1 MKKAEIHNLL
11 GEKTSM
17 LEEMINASPSCLK
30 IIDVRGR
37 LLHMNTRGLNLIEA
51 KDFDSVILADVYSIV
66 HEDHRDDFIKF
77 NERICS
83 GEKGTLIFEII
94 GLEGTKRWMETYASP
109 YPLGNGELAHI
120 AITNDITQKVN
131 FQKELE
137 NKEKL
142 IHESSKL
149 ASLGKLA
156 GGIAHEINNP
166 LTIISGKAQQL
177 LKKINEEE
185 IDPLFFQQSIQTIDD
200 TVKRISKIIL
210 GLRTFS
216 HKGLEVEMTI
226 IPLENVIEETL
237 DLCMEKFKS
246 KGTEIRINLDE
257 GIMIK
262 GCRIQLSQVFI
273 NLFNNSFDE
282 IQDGQRPW
290 IEIKAKKFNEKV
302 HITITDSG
310 LGISKEHQENLM
322 TPFYTTKEVGK
333 GTGLGLSISLG
344 IIKSHQ
350 GHFYYNP
357 QSDHTQFVINLPL
370 AQSLKKAS

>member
-1 MKKAEIHNLL
+1 MKKTEFHNLL
-11 GEKTSM
+11 GEKTTM

-30 IIDVRGR
+30 VIDVRGR
-37 LLHMNTRGLNLIEA
+37 LLHMNTRGLKLIEA
-51 KDFDSVILADVYSIV
+51 KDFDSVSLADVYSIV
-66 HEDHRDDFIKF
+66 HEDHREKFIEF
-77 NERICS
+77 NKLICS
-83 GEKGTLIFEII
+83 GEKGTLIFEIV

-109 YPLGNGELAHI
+109 YPLGNGEVTHI

-131 FQKELE
+131 FQTELD

-177 LKKINEEE
+177 YKKINEED
-185 IDPLFFQQSIQTIDD
+185 IDPLFFQQSIQKIDD

-216 HKGLEVEMTI
+216 HKDHKVEMTI
-226 IPLENVIEETL
+226 IPLKDVIEETL
-237 DLCMEKFKS
+237 DLCIEKFKS
-246 KGTEIRINLDE
+246 KGIEIRVNLDE
-257 GIMIK
+257 DIMIK
-262 GCRIQLSQVFI
+262 GCKIQLSQVFI
-273 NLFNNSFDE
+273 NLINNSFDE
-282 IQDGQRPW
+282 IEDNQRAW
-290 IEIKAKKFNEKV
+290 IEIKAKELNKEV

-310 LGISKEHQENLM
+310 QGIPKEHQENLM

-333 GTGLGLSISLG
+333 GTGLGLSISMG

-350 GHFYYNP
+350 GHFF
-357 QSDHTQFVINLPL
+357 TILNLSIL
-370 AQSLKKAS
+370 NL

>member
-1 MKKAEIHNLL
+1 MKKTEVHKLL
-11 GEKTSM
+11 GDKTTM

-30 IIDVRGR
+30 VIDVRGR

-51 KDFDSVILADVYSIV
+51 KDIDSVILADVYSIV
-66 HEDHRDDFIKF
+66 HEDHRDNFIKF
-77 NERICS
+77 NEKICS

-94 GLEGTKRWMETYASP
+94 GLEGTKRWMESYASP
-109 YPLGNGELAHI
+109 YPLDNGELAHI
-120 AITNDITQKVN
+120 AITNDITQKIN

-177 LKKINEEE
+177 YKKINEED
-185 IDPLFFQQSIQTIDD
+185 IDPLFFQQSIEKIDD

-216 HKGLEVEMTI
+216 HKGHELEMTI
-226 IPLENVIEETL
+226 ISLGDVIEETL

-246 KGTEIRINLDE
+246 KGTEVRINLDE
-257 GIMIK
+257 NIMIK
-262 GCRIQLSQVFI
+262 GCKIQLSQVFI
-273 NLFNNSFDE
+273 NLLNNSFDE
-282 IQDGQRPW
+282 IQDNQQPW
-290 IEIKAKKFNEKV
+290 IEIKAQKLRGEV
-302 HITITDSG
+302 HITVTDCG
-310 LGISKEHQENLM
+310 DGIPKENQENLM
-322 TPFYTTKEVGK
+322 APFYTTKEVGE
-333 GTGLGLSISLG
+333 GTGLGLSISMG

-350 GHFYYNP
+350 GLFYYNP
-357 QSDHTQFVINLPL
+357 QSDNTQFVISLPL
-370 AQSLKKAS
+370 ASSLKKAS